1 MVSCVCYIVCSLRST
16 LNNKNFLIIN
26 KIKNSNLFLI
36 ELLDKVGGLSLKK
49 VHLKSAYNIILWV
62 LVCSCLGI
70 NEALCQLVVDI
81 LVENIL
87 TTSQKT
93 KTKIVFR
100 DDWKL
105 CLRHLKRRLYQAN
118 NFMVSEYCLIANVQ
132 QMWHQ

>member
-1 MVSCVCYIVCSLRST
+1 MSCVCYIVCSLRST
-16 LNNKNFLIIN
+16 SDNKNFLIIN

-70 NEALCQLVVDI
+70 NEALCQLVVII

-87 TTSQKT
+87 TTSQ
-93 KTKIVFR
+93 IVFR
-100 DDWKL
+100 DDLKL
-105 CLRHLKRRLYQAN
+105 CYWGITRDTWKGAYIKQT
-118 NFMVSEYCLIANVQ
+118 
-132 QMWHQ
+132 